1 MQGRNGAALTHSAGS
16 ISSSISSNA
25 IGGMKPEIW
34 PRELLDERAEAK
46 TFDSDGVGELDR
58 AEAGLSPPRDLKYNL
73 GYNQMFD

>member
-1 MQGRNGAALTHSAGS
+1 
-16 ISSSISSNA
+16 
-25 IGGMKPEIW
+25 MKPEIW
-34 PRELLDERAEAK
+34 PRELLDERAEVK